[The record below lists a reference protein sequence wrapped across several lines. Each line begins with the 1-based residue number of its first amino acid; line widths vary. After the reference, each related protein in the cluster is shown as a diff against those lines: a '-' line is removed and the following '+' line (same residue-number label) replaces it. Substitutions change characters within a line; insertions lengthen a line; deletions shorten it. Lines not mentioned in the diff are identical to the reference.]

1 MLPSFDLLR
10 NFKFLQ
16 EIERNNLSERKS
28 LVAEY
33 NDLIESMKTE
43 QKEEVEI
50 LKNRHEEV
58 KKDLLQKNQDLEE
71 MKRDLKEQNDN
82 LEEVKR
88 DFFEKKE
95 DLEAALNE
103 TQEALKEKDQEIDD
117 LNEEIFK
124 VSSRKQLVLIV
135 KYFHCHFVNALLFIT
150 ASVECRVA
158 VVVPT
163 LAEYIRDTLI
173 MISEETI
180 KFVKCKMTKF
190 HKCTNM
196 LSYSLYFQTKESSKS
211 KAANFTQ

>member
-1 MLPSFDLLR
+1 M
-10 NFKFLQ
+10 Q

-82 LEEVKR
+82 LEEVKK

-124 VSSRKQLVLIV
+124 VSSRKQLVPIV
-135 KYFHCHFVNALLFIT
+135 KYFHCHFVNALLFNT
-150 ASVECRVA
+150 ASVDSRIA
-158 VVVPT
+158 VVVLT

-173 MISEETI
+173 MISEEI
-180 KFVKCKMTKF
+180 RKM
-190 HKCTNM
+190 
-196 LSYSLYFQTKESSKS
+196 
-211 KAANFTQ
+211 